1 MAYFRRLDA
10 RHFTPTEL
18 VGGAWNVTEQHV
30 APAIGLLAHAIEVDA
45 KARRP
50 DPLQLGRLSYDIL
63 GTIPLDTVEIDVT
76 GEGEGT
82 SELGRDVATEHPF
95 FDRRRDRL

>member
-30 APAIGLLAHAIEVDA
+30 APAIALLAQGIEVDA

-63 GTIPLDTVEIDVT
+63 GTIPLDTVEIDVAVIRP
-76 GEGEGT
+76 GRPVRLAFEG
-82 SELGRDVATEHPF
+82 
-95 FDRRRDRL
+95 